1 MRYNV
6 KQNRWNSPHL
16 DRLEYNT
23 STQKIRE
30 DIIRLMANFS
40 IEILQTRRLGGLFVK
55 FLKKKTFGAIISHIA
70 KFYFKC
76 KGSTM

>member
-6 KQNRWNSPHL
+6 RQNRQKSPHL

-30 DIIRLMANFS
+30 DKIRLMANFS
-40 IEILQTRRLGGLFVK
+40 TEILETRRLGGLFVK
-55 FLKKKTFGAIISHIA
+55 FLKKRKDLWNCNITYSQILL
-70 KFYFKC
+70 
-76 KGSTM
+76 

>member
-6 KQNRWNSPHL
+6 KQNRQKSPHL
-16 DRLEYNT
+16 DRLEYT

-30 DIIRLMANFS
+30 DIIRLMGNFS
-40 IEILQTRRLGGLFVK
+40 TETLETRRLEGLFVK
-55 FLKKKTFGAIISHIA
+55 FRKEKTFGTVTSHIA

>member
-6 KQNRWNSPHL
+6 KQNRQKSPHL

-30 DIIRLMANFS
+30 DIIRLMADFS
-40 IEILQTRRLGGLFVK
+40 TEILETRRLGGLFVK
-55 FLKKKTFGAIISHIA
+55 FLKKRALEL
-70 KFYFKC
+70 
-76 KGSTM
+76 